1 LRNVPV
7 LALSTSRARLRCLAR
22 SANSSSVGYIRSP
35 NCWGRDIGT
44 PRMSS
49 VVQHGRE
56 PIGVRAEAPAP
67 HQAIEASLAGE
78 RLLAP
83 GFCLTRSGAVV

>member
-1 LRNVPV
+1 
-7 LALSTSRARLRCLAR
+7 
-22 SANSSSVGYIRSP
+22 
-35 NCWGRDIGT
+35 
-44 PRMSS
+44 MSS